1 MESGAISAGQITASS
16 EFDANHATDNS
27 RLNYQGQF
35 AAWSARVNDANQW
48 LQIDLISYYITV
60 TRIATQG
67 RDSDIYDQWVTKYK
81 LQYSNDEVTFKHY
94 REQGQNVDKVRYI
107 SVAKTRDQIFLS
119 AIIFLKNFEG
129 WKALC
134 FS

>member
-1 MESGAISAGQITASS
+1 MESGAISNGQITASS
-16 EFDANHATDNS
+16 EYHAYHAVAHS
-27 RLNYQGQF
+27 RLNYRGQS

-67 RDSDIYDQWVTKYK
+67 RDSDIYNQWVTKYK

-94 REQGQNVDKVRYI
+94 REKGQNADKVRYI
-107 SVAKTRDQIFLS
+107 SVAKTGD
-119 AIIFLKNFEG
+119 
-129 WKALC
+129 
-134 FS
+134 